1 MAVRISGTRTPE
13 YAAFLANFSTL
24 TEGIT
29 QSLTEFATK
38 VFQKALISSN
48 NLSEAKNWHN
58 SEYGRASDLML
69 ILLRRVEF
77 NTEDF
82 YVILDILRSIPVLD
96 NLVRILTHPGNKIRR
111 QVQAPVRASAP
122 TAGNNIAVNESP
134 KLVQENPKLM
144 NVDPKLVLE
153 TPKLVNVDPKLVLE
167 TPKLPKLVR
176 ENMNMDPKLV
186 RENPKLVNV
195 VDPKPKLVRDNP
207 KRNERP
213 TNAEAFRALISVSE
227 KWKVIG
233 TLLELMPGKL
243 DSIESQYHNDTE
255 RMMGVVQVWLTT
267 LSANWGSLI
276 DAVELVD
283 SQKAFEI
290 ERDFL
295 SS

>member
-82 YVILDILRSIPVLD
+82 YVILDILRGIPVLD

-134 KLVQENPKLM
+134 ELVQENPKLM
-144 NVDPKLVLE
+144 NVDPKLV
-153 TPKLVNVDPKLVLE
+153 
-167 TPKLPKLVR
+167 R
-176 ENMNMDPKLV
+176 ENMNADPKLV

-213 TNAEAFRALISVSE
+213 THAEALRALIPVSE

-243 DSIESQYHNDTE
+243 DSIESQYYNDTD
-255 RMMGVVQVWLTT
+255 RMMGMVREWLKT

-290 ERDFL
+290 ERDCL

>member
-1 MAVRISGTRTPE
+1 MAVRRSGTRTPE

-48 NLSEAKNWHN
+48 NLSEAKNRHN

-134 KLVQENPKLM
+134 KLVQESLKLM
-144 NVDPKLVLE
+144 NVDTKLVVDPKLVL
-153 TPKLVNVDPKLVLE
+153 D
-167 TPKLPKLVR
+167 PKLVR
-176 ENMNMDPKLV
+176 ENMNADQKLV

-213 TNAEAFRALISVSE
+213 TNAEALRALIPVSE

-243 DSIESQYHNDTE
+243 DSIESQYYNDTD
-255 RMMGVVQVWLTT
+255 RMMGVVRVWLTT
-267 LSANWGSLI
+267 LSANWGGLI